1 MKILVVDDEEDV
13 QMLFQQRFRKEIKS
27 GKIEFQFAISGES
40 ALEYLQNGGCQKIA
54 QIFSDINMPDMNG
67 IELLKQIKEKY
78 QNLKVSMITAYE
90 DENYLKEA
98 QAHGCD
104 EYFTKPLNFDSLKQ
118 KIFETGKK
126 IRE

>member
-1 MKILVVDDEEDV
+1 
-13 QMLFQQRFRKEIKS
+13 MLFQQRFRKEIKS
-27 GKIEFQFAISGES
+27 GKLEFQFAISGES

-118 KIFETGKK
+118 KIFETG
-126 IRE
+126 